1 MKDLQS
7 WEDAGEIELYYF
19 DESGFSQRSN
29 LPYGWSP
36 VGSRR
41 K

>member
-19 DESGFSQRSN
+19 DESGFSQRSLN
-29 LPYGWSP
+29 RITYIERP
-36 VGSRR
+36 SR
-41 K
+41 